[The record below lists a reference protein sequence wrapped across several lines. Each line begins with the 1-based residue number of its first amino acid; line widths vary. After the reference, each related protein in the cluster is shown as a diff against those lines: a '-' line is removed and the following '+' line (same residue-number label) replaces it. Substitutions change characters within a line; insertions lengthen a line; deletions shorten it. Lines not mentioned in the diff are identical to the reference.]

1 MASLPVAHMFSRR
14 VTGLYGILSASE
26 SMRPEIPLPMVP
38 SQYASTCSGSMP
50 ADWYAS
56 LAASTSRSSA
66 PLSQCS
72 PKGVQPMPTIATRS
86 LMPLLS
92 TAGSSLGGMRRLAGR
107 MPPAASEAAAVER
120 HHLEGRR
127 LDTFQAPDVHGRR
140 RRTRFVAAD
149 GERRAAACRAE
160 VMSYLVAPEG
170 VAGEIG

>member
-1 MASLPVAHMFSRR
+1 
-14 VTGLYGILSASE
+14 
-26 SMRPEIPLPMVP
+26 
-38 SQYASTCSGSMP
+38 
-50 ADWYAS
+50 
-56 LAASTSRSSA
+56 RSSA

-86 LMPLLS
+86 LMPLL
-92 TAGSSLGGMRRLAGR
+92 AMAVSSLGGIARLASP

-160 VMSYLVAPEG
+160 VMSDLVAPEG
-170 VAGEIG
+170 VAGEIGLRGGEAQLVARAHPEQVAALAADRAVALDGLGEVALDLEGD